1 MEIKQL
7 IESHRAHNRIGEL
20 RKMQEEL
27 QQVIDNAHERVEAA
41 LDKWYTAISDKEKL
55 ESAQKAFADI
65 EEAIRLLK

>member
-1 MEIKQL
+1 MTIEKT
-7 IESHRAHNRIGEL
+7 IESHATHNRIGEL

-27 QQVIDNAHERVEAA
+27 QDVIDKAHERVEAA

-65 EEAIRLLK
+65 EKAIQSLE